1 MKDIGHIR
9 KSYEKKKLSISEV
22 SDNPLQQFR
31 TWFYE
36 VLDDEN
42 SDEVNAMSVSTISL
56 DGYPKT
62 RIVLLKKYDEHGFY
76 FYTNYQSDKGKA
88 LLANPKVCLS
98 FFWANMERQV
108 LIKGLAEKTSEAD
121 SLNYFASRP
130 RGSQLGALVSQQS
143 EVIDNRQEL
152 DQKLK
157 DLEKK
162 HQGKEIPKP
171 KHWGGIL
178 VRPVS
183 IEFWQGQPNRLHD
196 RIQYTLQED
205 YNWKLER
212 LAP

>member
-1 MKDIGHIR
+1 MKNIGHIR
-9 KSYEKKKLSISEV
+9 KSYEKQNLSISEV

-42 SDEVNAMSVSTISL
+42 SDEANAMSVSTISL
-56 DGYPKT
+56 EGYPKT

-76 FYTNYQSDKGKA
+76 FYTNYQSEKGKA

-162 HQGKEIPKP
+162 YQGKEIPKP